1 MLAAGLPAVTNCG
14 HKGQFCLIVVLFVKP
29 CSCPAR
35 ARPIQRLRR
44 SSESCRSVARGR
56 DTHQVQASGHLPLR
70 DHGYGC
76 DMAMAKYGYSCSRSC
91 GCSCEGQFLLI
102 VCFVLNLAHTV
113 PALSNANAAAAK
125 AVAVVMA
132 SLAMAVLA
140 YVYVACVVPDFVIGL
155 LVFVAM

>member
-44 SSESCRSVARGR
+44 SSKSCRSVARRR
-56 DTHQVQASGHLPLR
+56 DAHQVQASRHLPLR
-70 DHGYGC
+70 DHGYDC
-76 DMAMAKYGYSCSRSC
+76 DYGY
-91 GCSCEGQFLLI
+91 GCSCSCECQSLLI